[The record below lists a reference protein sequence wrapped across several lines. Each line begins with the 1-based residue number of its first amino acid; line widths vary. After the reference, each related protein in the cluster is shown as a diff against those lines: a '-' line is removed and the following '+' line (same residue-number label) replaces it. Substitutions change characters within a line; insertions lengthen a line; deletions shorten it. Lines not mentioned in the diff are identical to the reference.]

1 MPLSEQN
8 PADPEYARETAPL
21 QVSDQNP
28 PLQPLL
34 FTPLLKRICW
44 GGKRLGELLNKP
56 VGTAEDYA
64 ESWEISDL
72 PDSQSEVAC
81 GPHAGWTLSDLRRI
95 YREQLL
101 GTDSP
106 FASFPLLIKFL
117 DIEDK
122 LSIQVHPDDHLAL
135 QLTGGIGK
143 TETWIILDSEPG
155 SLLYAGLKEGV
166 DRQQFEKAVAE
177 DRVVE
182 CLHAFHVEP
191 GDAVHL
197 PAGTVHAVR
206 GFMLLAEVQQASDL
220 SFRLHDW
227 HRDQREG
234 NKRELHVEEAL
245 LCTNFDQGPISLIEP
260 RIIKKGAHTE
270 TILID
275 CPHYTIHR
283 HTSTVPMDFEQDNQ
297 FRVLVVLEGTGELQ
311 SLDFREKVEPGQTW
325 LIPACCR
332 EVHVIPE
339 NAALTLLD
347 VFID

>member
-8 PADPEYARETAPL
+8 PTDPEYSREAAPL
-21 QVSDQNP
+21 QVSDQNS

-34 FTPLLKRICW
+34 FNPLIKRICW
-44 GGKRLGELLNKP
+44 GGTRLGDVLNKP
-56 VGTAEDYA
+56 IGSADDYA
-64 ESWEISDL
+64 ESWELSDL

-106 FASFPLLIKFL
+106 FANFPLLIKFL
-117 DIEDK
+117 DIQDK

-166 DRQQFEKAVAE
+166 DRQQFETALAE

-182 CLHAFHVEP
+182 CLHAIEVKA
-191 GDAVHL
+191 GDAIHL

-206 GFMLLAEVQQASDL
+206 GSMLLAEVQQASDL

-227 HRDQREG
+227 HRDQHEG
-234 NKRELHVEEAL
+234 LDRELHVEEAL
-245 LCTNFDQGPISLIEP
+245 LCTNFDQGPISTIEP
-260 RIIKKGAHTE
+260 QVVKTGPHTE
-270 TILID
+270 SVLID
-275 CPHYTIHR
+275 CPHYTIRR
-283 HTSTVPMDFEQDNQ
+283 HTSSVSMAFEQDDR
-297 FRVLVVLEGTGELQ
+297 FRVLVILEGTGELQ
-311 SLDFREKVEPGQTW
+311 CLDFREKVERGQTW

-332 EVHVIPE
+332 EIHLTPQSDK
-339 NAALTLLD
+339 LTLLD